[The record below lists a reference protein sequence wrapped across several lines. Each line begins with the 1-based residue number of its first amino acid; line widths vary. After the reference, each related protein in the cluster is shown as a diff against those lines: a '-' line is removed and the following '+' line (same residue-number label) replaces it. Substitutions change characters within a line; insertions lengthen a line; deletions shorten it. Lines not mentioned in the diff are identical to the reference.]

1 MLSGGDSKKDGRAEP
16 KAKERAEA
24 ELRNPRQ
31 RMEEG
36 CGFLQPKRMHA
47 KSQTL
52 PDLPRRL
59 GAPRQRALRR
69 GSRITPKKHSTTAGG
84 TTLSLCPFPAGR
96 QAVAAASSHPHAL
109 RACSSFESLRPFGS
123 RLSHVASGNHKN
135 THNTRTHPRRIARQH
150 AEAGRRS
157 TRGSMRREV
166 KARPKGVRSRRITP
180 ALQKR
185 EIIFWSF

>member
-1 MLSGGDSKKDGRAEP
+1 
-16 KAKERAEA
+16 
-24 ELRNPRQ
+24 
-31 RMEEG
+31 
-36 CGFLQPKRMHA
+36 MHA
-47 KSQTL
+47 KSQIL

-123 RLSHVASGNHKN
+123 RLSHIASENHKN
-135 THNTRTHPRRIARQH
+135 THNTQKQQKRIQ
-150 AEAGRRS
+150 
-157 TRGSMRREV
+157 
-166 KARPKGVRSRRITP
+166 KRPKETEVTRLSRTVNDSVQPDIIQLT
-180 ALQKR
+180 LQ
-185 EIIFWSF
+185 IILTHCKYIVVSLIDEVIK

>member
-16 KAKERAEA
+16 KAKERSEA

-59 GAPRQRALRR
+59 EPPRQRAARR
-69 GSRITPKKHSTTAGG
+69 GSRRKPKKHSTTAGG
-84 TTLSLCPFPAGR
+84 TTLSLCPFPAER
-96 QAVAAASSHPHAL
+96 YTVATQHPCIRMHFVPALASSRIAHSARASHISLGIPKNPH
-109 RACSSFESLRPFGS
+109 
-123 RLSHVASGNHKN
+123 N
-135 THNTRTHPRRIARQH
+135 THTHPRRIARQH
-150 AEAGRRS
+150 SEAGRR
-157 TRGSMRREV
+157 GS
-166 KARPKGVRSRRITP
+166 RITP
-180 ALQKR
+180 KNSAR
-185 EIIFWSF
+185 F